1 MKKLGI
7 ALFVAVLTLGFCA
20 TALAQ
25 TDIAATGTGQ
35 VVLTPDTASVY
46 LGVSATD
53 ADAGQALAQVNE
65 TLSQVRQAIADAG
78 VDPADI
84 STSSIDM
91 YTQIDYS
98 DDEEKISGYVVSH
111 RLTVVVRDTSQLGA
125 VIDSAVASGAN
136 QINGISLSASNSE
149 EAYNQAL
156 AIAVQN
162 AQAHAQSIAQAAGMS
177 ITQLKELN
185 ESDSY
190 GYNYGGVAAFAE
202 DAGSGN
208 TLVDIGTL
216 TVSATVSAVFEA
228 E

>member
-190 GYNYGGVAAFAE
+190 GYNYSGVAAFAE